1 MFFRPKNCQIF
12 RAGLADFC
20 WSGLEL
26 RRPTFDRLCLIFL
39 TSCENVCVFYICS
52 GFSLP
57 GWLPGDP
64 RPFPNERAR
73 NSHLLGGP
81 KTLIGQDLTHFY
93 LTQSLGLH
101 LFKRPAIYAR
111 CWSKE
116 SPPEIREGS
125 FGSVL
130 VTESIDPLSIDHIP
144 SIRWWPFHH

>member
-1 MFFRPKNCQIF
+1 MNM
-12 RAGLADFC
+12 
-20 WSGLEL
+20 
-26 RRPTFDRLCLIFL
+26 
-39 TSCENVCVFYICS
+39 CVFLL
-52 GFSLP
+52 FSSFLLS

-64 RPFPNERAR
+64 RPFPNERSR

-81 KTLIGQDLTHFY
+81 KTLIGPDLTHFY

-111 CWSKE
+111 CWMKE
-116 SPPEIREGS
+116 SPPEKREGS

-144 SIRWWPFHH
+144 SIRW

>member
-1 MFFRPKNCQIF
+1 MFLYSC
-12 RAGLADFC
+12 
-20 WSGLEL
+20 SS
-26 RRPTFDRLCLIFL
+26 FL
-39 TSCENVCVFYICS
+39 Q
-52 GFSLP
+52 P

-64 RPFPNERAR
+64 RPFPNERSL
-73 NSHLLGGP
+73 NSHTLCGP

-111 CWSKE
+111 CWMKE
-116 SPPEIREGS
+116 SPPEKREGS

-144 SIRWWPFHH
+144 SIRW